1 MSWSGTN
8 LYFLQGLSDD
18 DQDAYIDKLKSYNTK
33 VVRLWV
39 NRQAKGCQKGS
50 TLVKDIP
57 ALETTLGQYNNA
69 TLDAVDQVLVKLAAK
84 DIKAIISPHDANS
97 LLGGYRKDC
106 YFDRWGPGSWVLLRT
121 ARRFRCIRCTSL
133 LHLEL
138 QKGSTPARCGRNGL
152 MPLWPSICSYD
163 SSSTVSTTCLTPFQ
177 NEPMDSSA
185 SNCQNNDPHG
195 WACGCARKLKSLLG
209 DNKNTLV
216 TTGGLGGDISHDC
229 TFNTAVTHCDA
240 IDAIAV
246 HRYASV
252 PGHWSSALPDWIS
265 QANGKKVYLEERGI
279 DASKYDQKAAFVSEV
294 EDMNSVGLP
303 SLYWQILPPGEGSCE
318 GYDPKTDK
326 DDHFGIFQDSGTDL
340 AGPMNGATGMQAAQ
354 DWTGS
359 VY

>member
-1 MSWSGTN
+1 MSWTGTS
-8 LYFLQGLSDD
+8 LYFLQALSDG

-39 NRQAKGCQKGS
+39 NRQGKGCQKGS

-57 ALETTLGQYNNA
+57 PLETTLGQYDDA
-69 TLDAVDQVLVKLAAK
+69 ALDAVDQVLVKLVAK
-84 DIKAIISPHDANS
+84 GIKAIISPHDANS
-97 LLGGYRKDC
+97 LLGDSRKDC
-106 YFDRWGPGSWVLLRT
+106 YFDRWGPGHFYEQQDAFDAYD
-121 ARRFRCIRCTSL
+121 ARLSHIL
-133 LHLEL
+133 NY
-138 QKGSTPARCGRNGL
+138 KGKYSGQVWKD
-152 MPLWPSICSYD
+152 WPQAI
-163 SSSTVSTTCLTPFQ
+163 VAFNLQ
-177 NEPMDSSA
+177 NEPMDSGDSH
-185 SNCQNNDPHG
+185 CENNDPYG
-195 WACGCARKLKSLLG
+195 WACGRAQKLKSLLG
-209 DNKNTLV
+209 SNTQTLV
-216 TTGGLGGDISHDC
+216 TTGGLGGDISHGC

-265 QANGKKVYLEERGI
+265 QANGKKVYLEEWGI
-279 DASKYDQKAAFVSEV
+279 DASKYDQTSAFVSEV

-303 SLYWQILPPGEGSCE
+303 SLYWQILPPGEGSCA
-318 GYDPKTDK
+318 GYDPKTDN

-340 AGPMNGATGMQAAQ
+340 AGPMNGAAGVQAAQ